1 MEMSKE
7 LVAPPLHTMRV
18 WTRDVLDLWFERT
31 IKPHCRGSAML
42 CRYAD
47 DFVCAFQYR
56 SDALAFYQEL
66 PERLGKFNLEVAP
79 DKTRI
84 HRFSRFHSG
93 LKRRFAILG
102 FEFYW
107 GHDKKGTARVKKR
120 TCRAKLRAALRN
132 FTAWIRTNRQ
142 KRLKYLMKTL
152 VSKLRGYYNYYGMIG
167 NYRSLYMFYFK
178 AIGIL
183 FKWLNRRSQRTSYDW
198 KGFKEMLKRFHVPSP
213 WIVESPR
220 SGQIWFLDRPC

>member
-1 MEMSKE
+1 
-7 LVAPPLHTMRV
+7 R
-18 WTRDVLDLWFERT
+18 
-31 IKPHCRGSAML
+31 
-42 CRYAD
+42 
-47 DFVCAFQYR
+47 
-56 SDALAFYQEL
+56 YQEL

-93 LKRRFAILG
+93 LKRRFAFLG

-120 TCRAKLRAALRN
+120 TCRVKLRAALRN
-132 FTAWIRTNRQ
+132 FTAWIRTNHH

-167 NYRSLYMFYFK
+167 NYRSLCYFHMG

-183 FKWLNRRSQRTSYDW
+183 FKWLNHRSQRASYNW
-198 KGFKEMLKRFHVPSP
+198 KGFKEMLKRFDVLRPL
-213 WIVESPR
+213 IFDKR
-220 SGQIWFLDRPC
+220 GAGKIWFLDCPC